1 MRYLLLLLG
10 RPICPDII
18 LIVGRWC
25 STPCIEDKETLD
37 SVPKLVI
44 YRYLYSYVLSTPRGL
59 FYFPLSLSSSVA
71 TAPYCSTARPITTC
85 SRHRI
90 PNQSPAALSDP

>member
-1 MRYLLLLLG
+1 MWGVTNQVSALKISTAWTTDLKKKSDTRSTASSLLRMR
-10 RPICPDII
+10 D
-18 LIVGRWC
+18 
-25 STPCIEDKETLD
+25 
-37 SVPKLVI
+37 
-44 YRYLYSYVLSTPRGL
+44 RYLYSYVLSTPRGL